1 MTIKDLE
8 IFRAEKSLNVLNT
21 IFSLDSKSSS
31 TNSEGSLFSLL
42 NKCKT
47 PFGKRCLRDW
57 IMQPLIDVVEIKKRQ
72 SVVTWILKS
81 SQENDIAHF
90 VSKLKGLLNLL
101 IDSEKL
107 LASLHH
113 KRISPAKL
121 SQIFHCINKF
131 SEFYQVCCDKNIY
144 ASFPPYLKDLIQS
157 CQNNDLI
164 TEASILSR
172 FLQLSCSPTDDL
184 TCCFTNI
191 FESNYSGILDLR
203 KKIQS
208 AEVCI
213 FLLNMID
220 LL

>member
-1 MTIKDLE
+1 VTIKDLE

-31 TNSEGSLFSLL
+31 NNSEGSLFALL

-47 PFGKRCLRDW
+47 PFGKRCLKDW

-90 VSKLKGLLNLL
+90 VSKLKSLLNLL

-121 SQIFHCINKF
+121 SQIFHCINKI

-144 ASFPPYLKDLIQS
+144 ESFPTYLKDLTNS
-157 CQNNDLI
+157 CENKDLI

-172 FLQLSCSPTDDL
+172 SLQLSCSPTDDL

-191 FESNYSGILDLR
+191 FESNYSNIIDLR

-208 AEVCI
+208 AEVGTYFSI
-213 FLLNMID
+213 EYD
-220 LL
+220 